1 MEPIITFK
9 ERCRLCYSCVRSCPV
24 KAIKVDNG
32 FAQIMYDRCI
42 GCGNCLSCPQQA
54 KAVVDRM
61 GRPGVADLGPA
72 CRGRAGCSYPAFF
85 HAITPGQLVAALK
98 NLGFCEVHEGAYG
111 ARMIAASTKTCC
123 GPDSR

>member
-54 KAVVDRM
+54 KAVVDRI
-61 GRPGVADLGPA
+61 GTDPGVADLGPA
-72 CRGRAGCSYPAFF
+72 CCGRIGVFLSGVFARHNARTVGGRTEKSRLLRGA
-85 HAITPGQLVAALK
+85 
-98 NLGFCEVHEGAYG
+98 
-111 ARMIAASTKTCC
+111 
-123 GPDSR
+123 